1 MDNIA
6 PENRETTPGVGP
18 DIGDRMLT
26 LGEVRKGEAT
36 AGEAAA
42 EVGFDDDPKKVVLH
56 LKIIFWK
63 GEGH

>member
-6 PENRETTPGVGP
+6 PENRETAPGVGP

-26 LGEVRKGEAT
+26 LGEVQKGEAV

-42 EVGFDDDPKKVVLH
+42 EVSFDDDPKKVLQRGDVA
-56 LKIIFWK
+56 IVVRRRW
-63 GEGH
+63 